1 MKYQPTR
8 DKNEYPYAKNYGHAA
23 NDEISRKEAATRI
36 YQLERGLDDLHDE
49 LENMRLMV
57 KLLNE
62 IVLAQNKL
70 LRSAG
75 LIADNKN

>member
-36 YQLERGLDDLHDE
+36 YQLERGLDDLHDA
-49 LENMRLMV
+49 LEQQSLMV
-57 KLLNE
+57 KLLQE
-62 IVLAQNKL
+62 IVLGQQAL
-70 LRSAG
+70 LRKHNI
-75 LIADNKN
+75 LPPNKT